1 MTSSVPEMMRAMQNT
16 PELLRLLLDAEVQFV
31 VVGGVAAIAHG
42 SASFT
47 VDFDVVAPL
56 TVDNVG
62 RVLRAL
68 QPYEPRFYQAHG
80 KPRVDRSAEELAEF
94 KNLYLD
100 TTLGRIDLLGSLP
113 PVGDYETVAGRA
125 LTVQLFGHACR
136 IVSLDD
142 LILVKAHVARP
153 KDKLVE
159 LELRAI
165 RDRRRGA

>member
-1 MTSSVPEMMRAMQNT
+1 MQNT
-16 PELLRLLLDAEVQFV
+16 PELIRRLLETGFEFV

-56 TVDNVG
+56 TAPNIERLLHG
-62 RVLRAL
+62 LEGL
-68 QPYEPRFYQAHG
+68 EPRLSQTLG
-80 KPRVDRSAEELAEF
+80 KPALNRTAQELAEF

-100 TTLGRIDLLGSLP
+100 TTLGRIDILGSLP
-113 PVGDYETVAGRA
+113 PVGDFEAVASRA
-125 LTVQLFGHACR
+125 LKVALYGHSCR

-142 LILVKAHVARP
+142 LIAVKAHVGRP
-153 KDKLVE
+153 KDKHVE

-165 RDRRRGA
+165 RERLSRR

>member
-1 MTSSVPEMMRAMQNT
+1 MIQNT
-16 PELLRLLLDAEVQFV
+16 PELLRLLLDAEVEFV

-56 TVDNVG
+56 TVENVS
-62 RVLRAL
+62 RLLRAL
-68 QPYEPRFYQAHG
+68 APWEPRFYQAAG
-80 KPRVDRSAEELAEF
+80 KPRVERSAEELAEF

-100 TTLGRIDLLGSLP
+100 TTLGRIDILGSLP
-113 PVGDYETVAGRA
+113 PVGDYETVMSRA
-125 LTVQLFGHACR
+125 LTVPLFGHPCR

-142 LILVKAHVARP
+142 LIAVKAHVARP

-165 RDRRRGA
+165 RDRRRGS